1 MSGGLFRLNDPKVS
15 NYVEILRSR
24 SMAERVKQR
33 LGDSLAF
40 TAEDLQLMVTARPVR
55 ETDIIQLAV
64 SAPTAGSAVAIAD
77 AYLDAYLQYDL
88 DQSRTDVSAIRQFIE
103 DQLTTVAGRLDSSEK
118 DLERFKTSCRLADLD
133 AETRTLIERQS
144 DLAASHQQVTT
155 EVQGME
161 AQLAHIQAQI
171 GAEGDGFADRLEG
184 ISSPLVSSLKA
195 ALDGLEVEKTN
206 LMLRGFGETSE
217 RVRALNRQIDSTRS
231 RLRVEAQVLI
241 RQQGFVDP
249 VGRLGG
255 LFESAL
261 ALQTGLAAARA
272 RERSLAAALARHDSV
287 LGRLPEAERVLA
299 RLTRDVGTG
308 RRVHSLLSERY
319 EEARIQ
325 EVGRIPSVRVVDR
338 PQSAKR
344 TRPNIPQSIILALVL
359 APSLSLGAVWTAEH
373 LDNTVRG
380 ARDLDRLGLPV
391 LGSIPLLVTPGRRW
405 WQHDDVTAHLITHT
419 DVASSGAEAFRML
432 RTGLAFASAE
442 RSLRTIVVTSPGP
455 SEGKST
461 VAVNLASVLAQHGR
475 RILLV
480 DADLRH
486 PVLHTVFRRGKK
498 PGLSDV
504 VLSNLDFR
512 DAVFPAGLDGLFCL
526 PCGTRPPS
534 PADLLAL
541 PATEA
546 LFRRLADEY
555 DFVIVD
561 SAPAL
566 VAADSP
572 ILGARADTTLMVVRA
587 GRTAPAAIE
596 HAYAAMQAGG
606 ARVAGFVVN
615 GVERAGRYGLYH
627 YYRYRYTR
635 DTAEP
640 A

>member
-504 VLSNLDFR
+504 VLSNLDSR